1 MRIIVDRREFLS
13 LSLSVPVRDDIM
25 YVIHYYI
32 VLQAIYDRRHIWT
45 QRRNKK
51 ELHIR
56 WWLLQL
62 IPVKHLFIRNDDETR
77 ERETLD
83 LHNGFSAA
91 FTVAAVVFYVKLHK
105 RQRPKKYIRPDSTF
119 WSAQTDGKDSR
130 VSKAFYSKN
139 KTSLEEFCLS
149 PLWRATRRML
159 QLKTKN

>member
-25 YVIHYYI
+25 YVIRYYI

-51 ELHIR
+51 EQHIG

-77 ERETLD
+77 RERERERNAWFTQRILCRVYGCRGCFLRQTTQETTTKEIYKAR
-83 LHNGFSAA
+83 LHVLKRSHSMGKIATHRAA
-91 FTVAAVVFYVKLHK
+91 SVK
-105 RQRPKKYIRPDSTF
+105 SF
-119 WSAQTDGKDSR
+119 W
-130 VSKAFYSKN
+130 
-139 KTSLEEFCLS
+139 LEE
-149 PLWRATRRML
+149 
-159 QLKTKN
+159 